1 MPRPPTPHPDVMLS
15 PLAFPFPLG
24 CQVMWVEQL
33 PPGLARDP
41 RRRCVEAFR
50 RFLFAPGSGPPS
62 LKMHL
67 AKLMA
72 SEGDLI
78 CDAQGRPVDFGAL
91 PLGEGGLDGGNGGGL
106 TYDQMHQVWRP
117 GEGKPRRRDV
127 CQ

>member
-1 MPRPPTPHPDVMLS
+1 MLS
-15 PLAFPFPLG
+15 PCVSLCTG

-50 RFLFAPGSGPPS
+50 RFLFTPGSGPPS

-106 TYDQMHQVWRP
+106 TYDQMHQVLGWGLGRVS
-117 GEGKPRRRDV
+117 RRGGGAADFGTASRV
-127 CQ
+127 